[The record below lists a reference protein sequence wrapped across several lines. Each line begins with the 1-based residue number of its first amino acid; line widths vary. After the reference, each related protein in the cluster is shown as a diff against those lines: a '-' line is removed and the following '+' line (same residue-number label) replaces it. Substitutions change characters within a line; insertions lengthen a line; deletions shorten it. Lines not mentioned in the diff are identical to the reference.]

1 MRVRQSFFKRRN
13 GSSGLSLAEVLIA
26 VGVGSLVLLVVGA
39 LSTYA
44 LRSFVAMGNYA
55 SLNAS
60 GRLALDRI
68 TRDVRQATGVLGC
81 DQSGETRWIR
91 FSTADPGIDLKY
103 VWRADERTLVCET
116 EGKEIVYLTEC
127 DDWKVAL
134 YQRTPIP
141 GATNAFFPA
150 TNTSGGIDLSICKI
164 VDMQW
169 KCSRSL
175 LGRQYN
181 TESMQH
187 ARLVLRNR

>member
-1 MRVRQSFFKRRN
+1 MKIWTQLSRRRQAR
-13 GSSGLSLAEVLIA
+13 SGLSLAETAVA

-39 LSTYA
+39 LSAYA

-55 SLNAS
+55 SLNAN

-81 DQSGETRWIR
+81 AQSGDTRWIQ
-91 FSTADPGIDLKY
+91 FSTMDPAINLKY
-103 VWRADERTLVCET
+103 VWRAEERTLVCET
-116 EGKEIVYLTEC
+116 EGREIVYLTEC
-127 DDWKVAL
+127 DDWKFDL

-150 TNTSGGIDLSICKI
+150 TNAAGAMDLNICKL

-181 TESMQH
+181 TDSMQN